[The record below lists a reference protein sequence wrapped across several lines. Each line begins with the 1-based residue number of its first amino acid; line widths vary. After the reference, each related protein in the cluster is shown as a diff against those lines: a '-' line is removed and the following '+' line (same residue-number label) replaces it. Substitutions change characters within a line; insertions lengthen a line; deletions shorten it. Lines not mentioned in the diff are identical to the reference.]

1 MLSVPIYVQ
10 SLFFSE
16 TNSLF
21 LSEKKSDD
29 MKQVSLSMSSMIII
43 KEKNASY
50 VVFGVEGI
58 LEDSGRVDIEKE
70 MVSS

>member
-1 MLSVPIYVQ
+1 MLSVPIYIQ

>member
-1 MLSVPIYVQ
+1 MLSMSIYVQ